1 MLGGIMSVQD
11 LPLSKQ
17 IAYALGQY
25 GWSILI
31 NIIGI
36 QLVYFYAPP
45 ENAGLPY
52 FIPQVTFLGFLNILS
67 IIAASGRLF
76 DAITDPLIAGLSDRL
91 KHPKGRRI
99 PFLNWGAIPAALFC
113 FLIFFPIEK
122 DQSTLNVVFIIIVQL
137 LFFLFLTMYVTPYF
151 ALLAELGHTA
161 NQRLNLSTYISITYA
176 LGIMTAAQVPL
187 VANLLKDKLNLD
199 AVTSMQYSIGIFC
212 LISIILMYFPI
223 WFIEEKKYCKSNPI
237 DIPILESLK
246 STFKNEY
253 FRYYFIAD
261 FAYFASLTIIMTGL
275 LFYTTVLLFPD
286 DKVKGEN
293 IVGILLP
300 IMILTSF
307 VLYPVVNILAKKVGK
322 KILVVISYAVMSIVF
337 LQIYFMGEK
346 FYNRIFSPDLQA
358 FGIIFLYSIPL
369 AFVSILPNAILA
381 DIAEY
386 DAKKT
391 NLPKE
396 GMYFAAR
403 TFLQKIG
410 QTFGIFLFA
419 LLILFG
425 KDPGNDLGVRLTGI
439 AGFILSFIA
448 AIYFARYN
456 EKELLK
462 ELEK

>member
-1 MLGGIMSVQD
+1 MSVQD
-11 LPLSKQ
+11 LPLNKQ

-76 DAITDPLIAGLSDRL
+76 DAITDPIIAGLSDRL

-122 DQSTLNVVFIIIVQL
+122 DQSTLNVVFIITVQL

-253 FRYYFIAD
+253 FRYYVIAD

-358 FGIIFLYSIPL
+358 FGRLQFC
-369 AFVSILPNAILA
+369 
-381 DIAEY
+381 IA
-386 DAKKT
+386 
-391 NLPKE
+391 
-396 GMYFAAR
+396 R
-403 TFLQKIG
+403 
-410 QTFGIFLFA
+410 
-419 LLILFG
+419 
-425 KDPGNDLGVRLTGI
+425 VRVRG
-439 AGFILSFIA
+439 
-448 AIYFARYN
+448 
-456 EKELLK
+456 
-462 ELEK
+462 